1 MKDLNWLDYAIII
14 IISLSAIISLVRGFI
29 REALSLA
36 SWIIA
41 FWIALTFAQN
51 LSVLLQPH
59 IHSGSL
65 RYGLSFFILFLI
77 TLLLG
82 AFVNFLITHL
92 VEKTGLSGTDRLLG
106 VGFGFARGVLLVAI
120 VLLAARM
127 TSFPQS
133 VFWQQSRLVPA
144 LTPIETW
151 LAKYI
156 PKNIQQDVIQSKAQF
171 DNAHNNSTYNAIENT
186 VSGNK
191 DSETATMKKA
201 TSDSKMMRQ

>member
-1 MKDLNWLDYAIII
+1 
-14 IISLSAIISLVRGFI
+14 
-29 REALSLA
+29 
-36 SWIIA
+36 
-41 FWIALTFAQN
+41 
-51 LSVLLQPH
+51 
-59 IHSGSL
+59 
-65 RYGLSFFILFLI
+65 
-77 TLLLG
+77 
-82 AFVNFLITHL
+82 VNFLITHL

-171 DNAHNNSTYNAIENT
+171 DNAHNNSTYNATKNT

-201 TSDSKMMRQ
+201 TSDSQMMRQ